1 MMEDTT
7 IDTYD
12 ISKVNP
18 DKQFDETIV
27 RIYQNYSVDVSDLPK
42 NFVPIIKPKEI
53 IFGNKKEIV
62 PFSLHTFSSEDNNIG
77 NNNNNYIKTYKHN
90 NKIKSHTFNKTR
102 TNRKNT
108 ILKKLIEKNQ
118 LSKIINLF

>member
-1 MMEDTT
+1 MEDTS
-7 IDTYD
+7 IDSYD
-12 ISKVNP
+12 NCETNQ
-18 DKQFDETIV
+18 DNQFDETNI
-27 RIYQNYSVDVSDLPK
+27 RIYLNYSVNVSDLPQ

-53 IFGNKKEIV
+53 IFGNEKEIV
-62 PFSLHTFSSEDNNIG
+62 PFSLHTFSPEENNIG

>member
-1 MMEDTT
+1 MEDTT
-7 IDTYD
+7 IHSYD
-12 ISKVNP
+12 NYETNQ
-18 DKQFDETIV
+18 DNQFDEINI
-27 RIYQNYSVDVSDLPK
+27 RIYRNYSVNVSDLPK

-53 IFGNKKEIV
+53 IFGNEKEIV
-62 PFSLHTFSSEDNNIG
+62 PFSLHTFSPEDNNIG

>member
-1 MMEDTT
+1 MEDTT
-7 IDTYD
+7 IHSYD
-12 ISKVNP
+12 NYETNQ
-18 DKQFDETIV
+18 DNQFDEINI
-27 RIYQNYSVDVSDLPK
+27 RIYRNYSVNVSDLPK

-53 IFGNKKEIV
+53 IFGNEKEIV
-62 PFSLHTFSSEDNNIG
+62 PFSLHTFSPEENNIG

>member
-1 MMEDTT
+1 MEDTS

-53 IFGNKKEIV
+53 IFGDEEEIV
-62 PFSLHTFSSEDNNIG
+62 PFSLCSYSSEDNFV
-77 NNNNNYIKTYKHN
+77 NNNNYY
-90 NKIKSHTFNKTR
+90 IKSYNDDIMKSHSFNQSR

-118 LSKIINLF
+118 LSKIINFF